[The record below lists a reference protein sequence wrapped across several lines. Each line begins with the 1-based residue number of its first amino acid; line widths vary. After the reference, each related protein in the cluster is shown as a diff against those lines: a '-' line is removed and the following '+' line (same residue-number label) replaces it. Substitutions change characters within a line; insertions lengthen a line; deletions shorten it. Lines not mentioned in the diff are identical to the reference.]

1 VNAAATVGGDERLR
15 LFLGLELPDDVAGA
29 LETWREEHLQ
39 HARPAATLHA
49 TLAFLGSRPRADLDG
64 VLGALRASVAET
76 ALFVLEPV
84 RYRET
89 RSVGM
94 LVLDDP
100 SGEATRL
107 ADRLQSRLEELGVYR
122 REARP
127 WLPHVTVVRFARA
140 RSRERTRG
148 RERRRASPPLP
159 AIGPF
164 APSGAAAF
172 LSRLHPSGA
181 RYEVIE
187 SCSLVRR
194 PGGRSAEDDESG
206 G

>member
-1 VNAAATVGGDERLR
+1 VKRAATVGGYERLR
-15 LFLGLELPDDVAGA
+15 LFLALELPDDVTSV
-29 LETWREEHLQ
+29 LEAWQERHLGELRR
-39 HARPAATLHA
+39 ADTLHA
-49 TLAFLGSRPRADLDG
+49 TLAFLGNRPRSDLEG
-64 VLGALRASVAET
+64 VLAALRASVEET
-76 ALFVLEPV
+76 VPFVLEPA

-89 RSVGM
+89 RAVGM

-107 ADRLQSRLEELGVYR
+107 AEHLQGRLEELGVYR

-127 WLPHVTVVRFARA
+127 WLPHVTVVRF
-140 RSRERTRG
+140 RERPRL
-148 RERRRASPPLP
+148 RPPP
-159 AIGPF
+159 PEIGPF

-187 SCSLVRR
+187 SCSLEAR
-194 PGGRSAEDDESG
+194 PGERPAEDVESG